1 MGKFTPK
8 FIQRI
13 GSYLGLSFIA
23 FGTAAVAQKKSER
36 KLMKKAADT
45 SNYWIILI
53 IIITV
58 LIIVLFW
65 ILFSPRGVP
74 TKDITF
80 TKTTNIQ
87 LPTPPPAPIQ
97 RTAPYNPSM
106 NSFTKS
112 KPKYF

>member
-1 MGKFTPK
+1 
-8 FIQRI
+8 
-13 GSYLGLSFIA
+13 
-23 FGTAAVAQKKSER
+23 
-36 KLMKKAADT
+36 MKKAADT

-58 LIIVLFW
+58 LVIVLLW
-65 ILFSPRGVP
+65 ILLSPKGVP

-87 LPTPPPAPIQ
+87 LPPQINPPLIKPTI
-97 RTAPYNPSM
+97 PYKSM
-106 NSFTKS
+106 SESFVKT